1 MSVQPDALLKQLQWR
16 YAVKK
21 FDANRKIDSAT
32 WNALEQA
39 LILSPSSYG
48 LQPWRFLVITAPEV
62 KDQLPA
68 LSWNQTQPKE
78 CSHMVVF
85 TAREHLDSAY
95 LDNYI
100 SHTESSRGLPAG
112 ALAGFRKMLASSV
125 ETMQSHFE
133 WNCRQVYIALG
144 QLMTAAAMLGV
155 DSCPM
160 EGIVAAEYD
169 KLLGLSGSGYRTVV
183 ACALGYRDPSDA
195 YATAKKVRFATEIVL
210 QRV

>member
-1 MSVQPDALLKQLQWR
+1 MAVQPETVVNQLQWR
-16 YAVKK
+16 YAVKR
-21 FDANRKIDSAT
+21 FDASRNIDDAT
-32 WNALEQA
+32 WSALEQA

-48 LQPWRFLVITAPEV
+48 LQPWRFLVITAPEI
-62 KDQLPA
+62 KQRLPA
-68 LSWNQTQPKE
+68 ISWNQTQPQE
-78 CSHMVVF
+78 CSHLVVF
-85 TAREHLDSAY
+85 SAREHLDATY

-100 SHTESSRGLPAG
+100 AHTESSRGLPTG
-112 ALAGFRKMLASSV
+112 ALAGFRKMLAGTV
-125 ETMQSHFE
+125 ETMHSHFD

-160 EGIVAAEYD
+160 EGIVPAEYD
-169 KLLGLSGSGYRTVV
+169 KLLGLDGSGYRTVV
-183 ACALGYRDPSDA
+183 ACALGYRDPTDA

>member
-1 MSVQPDALLKQLQWR
+1 MSISADTVVSQLQWR

-21 FDANRKIDSAT
+21 FDPTKKIDAPT
-32 WNALEQA
+32 WQALEQA

-48 LQPWRFLVITAPEV
+48 LQPWRFLVVTASDV
-62 KDQLPA
+62 KSQMPA
-68 LSWNQTQPKE
+68 LSWNQAQPQD

-85 TAREHLDSAY
+85 TARENLDAAY

-100 SHTESSRGLPAG
+100 AYTESSRGLAPG
-112 ALAGFRKMLASSV
+112 TLAGFRKMLASSV
-125 ETMQSHFE
+125 ESMHSHFD

-144 QLMTAAAMLGV
+144 QLMAAAAMVGV

-160 EGIVAAEYD
+160 EGISAEGYD

-183 ACALGYRDPSDA
+183 GCALGYRDPSDA
-195 YATAKKVRFATEIVL
+195 YASAKKVRFATEMVL

>member
-1 MSVQPDALLKQLQWR
+1 MTVQPADLLKQLQWR

-21 FDANRKIDSAT
+21 FDPAQKIDAT
-32 WNALEQA
+32 TWHALEQA

-48 LQPWRFLVITAPEV
+48 LQPWRFLVITADEV

-68 LSWNQTQPKE
+68 VSWNQTQPKD

-85 TAREHLDSAY
+85 TAREHLDASY

-100 SHTESSRGLPAG
+100 AHTESSRGLPAG

-144 QLMTAAAMLGV
+144 QLMTAAAMVGV

>member
-1 MSVQPDALLKQLQWR
+1 MPVQPDALVHQLQWR

-21 FDANRKIDSAT
+21 FDGARKIDSST
-32 WNALEQA
+32 WTALEQA

-62 KDQLPA
+62 KEQLPA
-68 LSWNQTQPKE
+68 LSWNQTQPKD

-85 TAREHLDSAY
+85 TAREHLDSTY

-100 SHTESSRGLPAG
+100 AHTESSRGLPAG

>member
-1 MSVQPDALLKQLQWR
+1 MTVQPDALLRQLQWR

-21 FDANRKIDSAT
+21 FDSSRKIEPEA

-68 LSWNQTQPKE
+68 ISWNQTQPKE

-85 TAREHLDSAY
+85 TAREHLDSNY

-100 SHTESSRGLPAG
+100 AHTESSRGMPTG
-112 ALAGFRKMLASSV
+112 ALTGFRKMLASSV
-125 ETMQSHFE
+125 ETMQSHFD

-160 EGIVAAEYD
+160 EGIIAAEYD

-183 ACALGYRDPSDA
+183 ACALGYRDPSDT